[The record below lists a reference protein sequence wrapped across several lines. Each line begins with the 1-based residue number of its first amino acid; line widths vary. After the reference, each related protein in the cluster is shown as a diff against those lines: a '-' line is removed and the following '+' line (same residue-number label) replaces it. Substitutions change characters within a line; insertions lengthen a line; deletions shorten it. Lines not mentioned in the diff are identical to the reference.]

1 MIKHFVLYDGES
13 YLHAFDGEL
22 RVYTTDKDKAMKF
35 HTKEHA
41 AEYQFGR
48 ESIVGV
54 FEFSPAG
61 FEEHKE

>member
-13 YLHAFDGEL
+13 YLHAIADGT

-41 AEYQFGR
+41 AEFQFGR
-48 ESIVGV
+48 ENILGV
-54 FEFSPAG
+54 FEFSPADL
-61 FEEHKE
+61 EEH